1 MSIDAASVTVRHQ
14 YGRVVRHLGSTRG
27 VEVCALQ
34 ASPLLGAYLA
44 GLGVENLSRL
54 GLLLLGSTA
63 LTAHVFLFNDWV
75 DYSRDT
81 RDLRRASFSVNGI
94 SRDHIARV
102 AIALLILANIAFAAA
117 GHVGGA
123 LRLRDRQPQ
132 RAVFVFAASRQEHAA
147 RGIARS
153 PGRRSAPL
161 PAGLLGRSRRGRERR
176 RPQPRLRVGVRRR
189 PSTQEVRDYEFD
201 RANGIR
207 TAAVTFGCRRGFL
220 ASFCL
225 FTTAYL
231 LIVGLAA
238 IGVLPKILLAST
250 ILWLLQA
257 RWSLQALRRGLGY
270 RSGFVDTAPVPVA
283 LRIGRSRDAH
293 PLSQA
298 LGTPI
303 QTRPVLAF
311 SVSALRSG

>member
-14 YGRVVRHLGSTRG
+14 YGRVLRHLGSTRG

-44 GLGVENLSRL
+44 GPGVENLSRL

-117 GHVGGA
+117 GPSAVLFGCGIVSLSVLYSFSPRLGKSTPLAASLDHLVGGA
-123 LRLRDRQPQ
+123 LHFLLGYSVG
-132 RAVFVFAASRQEHAA
+132 RAVDARGVVLGLVFGLVFAAGH
-147 RGIARS
+147 
-153 PGRRSAPL
+153 L
-161 PAGLLGRSRRGRERR
+161 
-176 RPQPRLRVGVRRR
+176 
-189 PSTQEVRDYEFD
+189 TQEVRDYEFD
-201 RANGIR
+201 RANGIG

-270 RSGFVDTAPVPVA
+270 RRA
-283 LRIGRSRDAH
+283 LWIQRRYR
-293 PLSQA
+293 LLFA
-298 LGTPI
+298 LVG
-303 QTRPVLAF
+303 LAM
-311 SVSALRSG
+311 LIH